1 MDTLEGILTLQ
12 QGIFIQQK
20 QLKPWKRVLKKS
32 VYNALVAYCE
42 MKNRE
47 VEAKA
52 LPRDKAGYSVFR
64 GADMS
69 TWVNNYANSLIKQ

>member
-1 MDTLEGILTLQ
+1 MCIEGILTLQ
-12 QGIFIQQK
+12 AGIDIQQR
-20 QLKPWKRVLKKS
+20 QLVPWKKVLKKS
-32 VYNALVAYCE
+32 VYNALAAHCE

-64 GADMS
+64 GSDMS